1 MFFEKEKQQKEDIK
15 KSEVVTKIP
24 PVESFMDRRI
34 PYNTQYVIESLL
46 RKLIS
51 KEILSVN
58 DAKQIMASG
67 ESYLH

>member
-1 MFFEKEKQQKEDIK
+1 ME
-15 KSEVVTKIP
+15 P
-24 PVESFMDRRI
+24 
-34 PYNTQYVIESLL
+34 LL

-58 DAKQIMASG
+58 DAKQIMISG

>member
-1 MFFEKEKQQKEDIK
+1 MFFENEKQQKEDIK

-24 PVESFMDRRI
+24 PAESFMDRRI